1 MNFKVL
7 EDMTLPT
14 PKGDVSLKKDQ
25 VIKIPHDITLQLIN
39 YYKIESVEPATY
51 RIYSEILNDYLW
63 IVEIDHDK
71 GQLLSE
77 GVQEPIY
84 THDEIKEMKGK
95 RIPKDHLEQIHECK
109 RVFKKSIVED
119 VKRKGEI

>member
-7 EDMTLPT
+7 EDMILPT

-25 VIKIPHDITLQLIN
+25 IITIPHDITLQLLN
-39 YYKIESVEPATY
+39 EYKIEPVEPAMY
-51 RIYSEILNDYLW
+51 RIYSEILQAYLW
-63 IVEIDHDK
+63 VVETEHDK

-77 GVQEPIY
+77 GIQEPIY

-95 RIPKDHLEQIHECK
+95 GIPKDHLEQIHECK
-109 RVFKKSIVED
+109 RVFKESIFED
-119 VKRKGEI
+119 VKRKGAI